1 MFTACWVIT
10 FTEMRIA
17 REISFLKSLMPL
29 LTPRSVALWL
39 WGYLTARLV
48 QFAGESTPASLEL
61 AELSRDLRLTRTA
74 IEEYSDCENSLRTEI
89 RYSTTLNV
97 TLRGILFVE
106 AILVIVYLGLE
117 TVRLVCNR
125 YPVLSVQTLDNI
137 RSGESSSSE
146 EPPVESPVPV
156 SRTGPLRPSD
166 LRRWWRL
173 RLRCWHWTSL
183 TSKW

>member
-1 MFTACWVIT
+1 MITACWVIT
-10 FTEMRIA
+10 FIEMRIA
-17 REISFLKSLMPL
+17 RDISFLKSLMPL

-39 WGYLTARLV
+39 WGYFTARLV
-48 QFAGESTPASLEL
+48 QFVGDSTPASLEL

-106 AILVIVYLGLE
+106 TILVIVYLGLE
-117 TVRLVCNR
+117 AVRLVCNR
-125 YPVLSVQTLDNI
+125 YPVLPVQTLENI
-137 RSGESSSSE
+137 GSESSSSSE
-146 EPPVESPVPV
+146 EPPTESPAPV
-156 SRTGPLRPSD
+156 NRAGPLRPSD

-173 RLRCWHWTSL
+173 WLRCWHWTFL
-183 TSKW
+183 TFRW